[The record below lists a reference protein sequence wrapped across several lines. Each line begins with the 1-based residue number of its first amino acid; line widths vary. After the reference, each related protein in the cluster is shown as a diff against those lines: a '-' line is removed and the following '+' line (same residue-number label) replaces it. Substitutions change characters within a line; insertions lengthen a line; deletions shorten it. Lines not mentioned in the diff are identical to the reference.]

1 MKYQEYCPASDLLP
15 FVDCYWTLRTE
26 NLPVASSRRVIPDI
40 CTDVIVN
47 LGEEIQI
54 WNGETHRLKSE
65 KPYLIGT
72 MTTFQHMLL
81 QPGTNL
87 AGIRFK
93 PFGLSTLLGI
103 RQQGMANKIEEFDR
117 NEFPLDCGHFQPIG
131 AGQERHDGFAKL
143 NSWLRRQINGED
155 NALINRL
162 IGTLLKAQGRIA
174 VRELADQY
182 ATSERQL
189 ERKFGESLG
198 VSLKEICNLIR
209 FQHAYQLVSHRK
221 EQSLLDIAFE
231 AGYYDHAHL
240 TRHFKRYAGYPPSQI
255 G

>member
-1 MKYQEYCPASDLLP
+1 MEYQEYSPAPNLLP

-26 NLPVASSRRVIPDI
+26 TLPVASSRRVIPDI
-40 CTDVIVN
+40 CADVIVN
-47 LGEEIQI
+47 LGEEVQI
-54 WNGETHRLKSE
+54 WNGETHQLKSE

-103 RQQGMANKIEEFDR
+103 RQQGMANKIEELDR
-117 NEFPLDCGHFQPIG
+117 RTFPLDCGHFQPIG
-131 AGQERHDGFAKL
+131 ADQEHRDSFAKI
-143 NSWLRRQINGED
+143 NTWLLRQIYDKD
-155 NALINRL
+155 NSSINRL
-162 IGTLLKAQGRIA
+162 IGTLLRAQGRIT
-174 VRELADQY
+174 VRELASQY

-209 FQHAYQLVSHRK
+209 FQYAYQLISHRR